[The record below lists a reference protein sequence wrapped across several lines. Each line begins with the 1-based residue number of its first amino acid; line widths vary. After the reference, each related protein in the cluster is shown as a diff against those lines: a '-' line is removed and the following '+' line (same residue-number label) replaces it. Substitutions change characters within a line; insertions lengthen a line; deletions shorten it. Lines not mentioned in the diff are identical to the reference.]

1 MSEQMGE
8 VLALVIPAL
17 VVLFVVVPYA
27 FRCKRQEER
36 DLCKLCHHH
45 EKRHYQG
52 TYCVLCRC
60 PQFEKRR

>member
-1 MSEQMGE
+1 MDPAFAPLIFFSLFAA
-8 VLALVIPAL
+8 VFIPL
-17 VVLFVVVPYA
+17 GLYW
-27 FRCKRQEER
+27 KRQEER